1 RVPADAHGQG
11 PSWITAGVRGR
22 DGQREGFAPQDVLAA
37 DIGLREPPASEV
49 AGVEGCRRAVFLVL
63 RSLLD
68 IVHPRG
74 EQQTVDGVELSTRFP
89 VAAVRRKVDRASEDL
104 SLDRPAVWRERAA
117 DAVGVGEQDRA
128 AEEERRVAGE

>member
-1 RVPADAHGQG
+1 
-11 PSWITAGVRGR
+11 
-22 DGQREGFAPQDVLAA
+22 

-128 AEEERRVAGE
+128 AEEERRVAGEVFRHREGFLRRGRVK